1 MITTGIADSSANP
14 SGISL
19 GGATAKVSAAA
30 PECHTVCE
38 VKPETRPETKPDAK
52 SSAGAAPAPTSAIS
66 SSELRTRYAEV
77 CARVE
82 AATKKSGRQPG
93 SVILVAVTKYAAPEQ
108 VRTLIEAGHRDFG
121 ENRVQHLIQQAAM
134 VDEFLTRQ
142 KIHAGTRR
150 ISSSDSLFASGS
162 APTLAPAAG
171 KGADAVRWHMI
182 GHLQRNK
189 ARKVVEF
196 VRLVHSVDSL
206 RIAEELQAIA
216 LRRDE
221 TVEVLLQVNCSG
233 EESKFGCPIAAT
245 VALADQINTMANIRL
260 RGLMTMAEFAE
271 TPEDARPAFSRL
283 RDLHEDCRR
292 SGAVDPKAFNIL
304 SMGMTNDF
312 EVAISEG
319 ANIVRV
325 GTAIF
330 GTPATPEPDLIEP
343 KEPEEPEEAT
353 E

>member
-1 MITTGIADSSANP
+1 MITTGITDSSP
-14 SGISL
+14 GLGSSSG
-19 GGATAKVSAAA
+19 SASASSKSVPAA
-30 PECHTVCE
+30 PECHTMTD
-38 VKPETRPETKPDAK
+38 VKPT
-52 SSAGAAPAPTSAIS
+52 AAPAPTSAPTSSIS
-66 SSELRTRYAEV
+66 SSELRARYAEV

-93 SVILVAVTKYAAPEQ
+93 SVILVAVTKHAAPEQ

-134 VDEFLTRQ
+134 VDEFLSRQ

-150 ISSSDSLFASGS
+150 ISSADSLFASGS
-162 APTLAPAAG
+162 APMLAPAAG

-216 LRRDE
+216 MRRDE

-233 EESKFGCPIAAT
+233 EQSKFGCPIAAT
-245 VALADQINTMANIRL
+245 VALADQINTMANLRL

-271 TPEDARPAFSRL
+271 TPEEARPAFSRL
-283 RDLHEDCRR
+283 RDLYEDCQR
-292 SGAVDPKAFNIL
+292 SGAVDSKAFNIL
-304 SMGMTNDF
+304 SMGMTNDY

-353 E
+353 DE